1 MILDANL
8 QINLKTAKESYYFFL
23 QTFTERCFLTKTA
36 VAALPVW
43 ENSHR
48 YNIINKVCTL
58 FDDYLMTIDDEDTLG
73 GILHTTALQ
82 VVNRLVVPVD
92 LLVSLHLV
100 DGSGISHGA
109 CLAESTHRIDGTDGV
124 DYLSIGTTSAGS
136 LSDGVRSCLG
146 DAQQLVIS
154 EDSIAGSTL
163 YGSPC
168 DGAVLQRS
176 IRRSIELSSGSSRSP

>member
-82 VVNRLVVPVD
+82 VVNHLVVPVN
-92 LLVSLHLV
+92 LLVSLHLE
-100 DGSGISHGA
+100 GEELARA
-109 CLAESTHRIDGTDGV
+109 CRNGTERQANAQCTRVLNLARLTTHTVGT
-124 DYLSIGTTSAGS
+124 
-136 LSDGVRSCLG
+136 
-146 DAQQLVIS
+146 
-154 EDSIAGSTL
+154 
-163 YGSPC
+163 
-168 DGAVLQRS
+168 
-176 IRRSIELSSGSSRSP
+176 

>member
-82 VVNRLVVPVD
+82 VVNNLVVPVD
-92 LLVSLHLV
+92 LLVSLHLL

-109 CLAESTHRIDGTDGV
+109 CLTESTSSVSDTDGV
-124 DYLSIGTTSAGS
+124 YWCGTLCTTSGS
-136 LSDGVRSCLG
+136 LIVFDN
-146 DAQQLVIS
+146 
-154 EDSIAGSTL
+154 E
-163 YGSPC
+163 
-168 DGAVLQRS
+168 
-176 IRRSIELSSGSSRSP
+176 